1 MLNSISFTDQRSAL
15 VKRRR
20 SAERAVTQLRCPET
34 LLPLVVQASRRQ
46 SVHAKGR
53 ANEIRQLDD
62 TAQQEVEKV
71 GKIQREIDLNVS
83 SPLI

>member
-20 SAERAVTQLRCPET
+20 SAERAVTQL
-34 LLPLVVQASRRQ
+34 
-46 SVHAKGR
+46 HAKGR

-62 TAQQEVEKV
+62 TAQQEVEKA